1 MMASAK
7 CPAPTAKTSLR
18 HTITPVL
25 LAALFCFSMNLVVF
39 AQSQGPGSPSASSS
53 IVQSIDETNLVQQKG
68 NTHPQARAEYDR
80 GAVADSFPMQ
90 HMLLLLKRSPEQEAA
105 LKTRIDQLHDPNSA
119 NFHAWLPAEQV
130 GREFGPAQQDI
141 QTVKDWLRMHGF
153 EVHRVLPSG
162 ILVDFSGTAG
172 QVRDTFHTEIH
183 QYNVNGA
190 QHIANASDPKLPAA
204 LTSVVQGVM
213 SLNDFSPEVGP
224 RNVKAIKRNAT
235 TGTWAPA
242 EPQPIFSF
250 PAFGNEWLFVGP
262 QDFLKIYQVNPLW
275 NRAKPITGQGESIA
289 IISSTDINPA
299 DWNTFRSA
307 FGLNSFSGTL
317 TQAHPSG
324 PFPCA
329 DPGILPGGNEEEA
342 ALDTEWSGVAAPDAN
357 IVLAS
362 CARAQMINGFLISA
376 INLIHSP
383 NPPPIIS
390 VSYAICESAGIN
402 FDLSIAHLWQLA
414 AAEGVSVISGAA
426 DGGASGCGGAVGDS
440 TPAIHGIRVSALAS
454 TPYNLAVGGTDFS
467 DTVDRTNGTYW
478 RLTNSPTF
486 ESAKSYI
493 PEIPWDESCASSVL
507 YTYFGYSS
515 GTTFCNSALGSNWLE
530 MFAGSG
536 GPSAVHAKPAW
547 QSGVLG
553 IPSDGVR
560 GIPDVSLFSSGG
572 FYGHALVFCASDA
585 TPCVYSNPTDALF
598 SSGGG
603 TSFAAPMFAGIQALI
618 NQWAG
623 SRQGNPAYTL
633 YQLAAAEYGPNE
645 NPNTANVIACN
656 TAAGDGAGS
665 CTFHDITRGD
675 NDVVC
680 VAGSPDCYALAG
692 ATYGVLSTSST
703 SLGVAF
709 PATPGWDFATGLGT
723 VNVTNLVTNWPK
735 SK

>member
-1 MMASAK
+1 MIASAK
-7 CPAPTAKTSLR
+7 SIRSTVRISARCKITTA
-18 HTITPVL
+18 L
-25 LAALFCFSMNLVVF
+25 LAALFCFSMNLPVF
-39 AQSQGPGSPSASSS
+39 AQSQGPHSPSASSS
-53 IVQSIDETNLVQQKG
+53 VVQSIDETHLVQQKG
-68 NTHPQARAEYDR
+68 NTHPLARAEFDQ
-80 GAVADSFPMQ
+80 GVVADAFPME
-90 HMLLLLKRSPEQEAA
+90 HMLLLLKRSPQQEAA
-105 LKTRIDQLHDPNSA
+105 LKTLIDQLHDPKSA
-119 NFHAWLPAEQV
+119 NFHAWLTPDQL
-130 GREFGPAQQDI
+130 GSQFGPAQQDI
-141 QTVKDWLRMHGF
+141 ATVTDWLRGHGF
-153 EVHRVLPSG
+153 EVHRVYQDG
-162 ILVDFSGTAG
+162 IFVDFSGTAG

-183 QYNVNGA
+183 QYTVNGA
-190 QHIANASDPKLPAA
+190 KHFANASDPRLPAA
-204 LTSVVQGVM
+204 LTGIVQGVM
-213 SLNDFSPEVGP
+213 SLNDFSPEPGP
-224 RNVKAIKRNAT
+224 RNVRAVRRDVK
-235 TGTWAPA
+235 TGTWAPVD
-242 EPQPIFSF
+242 PQPTFSF

-262 QDFLKIYQVNPLW
+262 QDFLKIYQVAPLW
-275 NRAKPITGQGESIA
+275 QRAKPITGKGQTIA
-289 IISSTDINPA
+289 IVSSSDINPA

-317 TQAHPSG
+317 TQVHPSG
-324 PFPCA
+324 PFPCS
-329 DPGILPGGNEEEA
+329 DPGIVPGGNEEEA
-342 ALDTEWSGVAAPDAN
+342 ALDAEWSGVAAPDAN

-362 CARAQMINGFLISA
+362 CARAQMVGGFLISA

-390 VSYAICESAGIN
+390 VSYAVCESVGIN
-402 FDLSIAHLWQLA
+402 FDLSIAHLWQVA
-414 AAEGVSVISGAA
+414 AAQGISVIVGSA
-426 DGGASGCGGAVGDS
+426 DGGASGCFGGAQDG
-440 TPAIHGIRVSALAS
+440 TPATKGIGVSALAS

-478 RLTNSPTF
+478 STTNSPTL

-507 YTYFGYSS
+507 YTFFGYSN
-515 GTTFCNSALGSNWLE
+515 GTDFCNSALGSNWLQ

-536 GPSAVHAKPAW
+536 GPSAVHAKPSW

-572 FYGHALVFCASDA
+572 FYGHALVWCVSDS

-598 SSGGG
+598 SSSGG

-633 YQLAAAEYGPNE
+633 YQLAAAEYGSNE
-645 NPNTANVIACN
+645 SPNTANVIACDSSAGD
-656 TAAGDGAGS
+656 AAGD

-675 NDVVC
+675 NNVVC
-680 VAGSPDCYALAG
+680 VAGSPNCYAPPG

-709 PATPGWDFATGLGT
+709 PATPGWDFTTGLGT

-735 SK
+735 